1 MKVGR
6 IVKWIIVLVVAFV
19 FGVGGALYGQ
29 VKAVMPKMSADSAA
43 KVQAGADTYV
53 MSLWEGVDY
62 SKFNDLDMDAQSEIR
77 SNAVRLEVKLAAYF
91 WVLRMA
97 SDSVADV
104 SVKNLMDSVAEVCG
118 RGEYP
123 TGYDKLLAAAEK
135 YFYSLQSPYY
145 CEEMLLPF
153 LDHKIAKSDIPE
165 IEKIREKYLAMI
177 IRRNAVGSKAE
188 DFTFNLLH
196 LPEQPIFT
204 NGETLRPVSLYEI
217 VDIYHTTTNGFNH
230 EKNLIS
236 MPLMTVFYSA
246 DCRDCLDGIDRLS
259 HSPVVRE
266 RISSGKMN
274 VLVVCVEGNSRS
286 SVSKMPKDWIVA
298 EDISEEYHKNIVE
311 RSLYSMR
318 QTPSVYMLDERGVVL
333 LRDASVSSAIQ
344 FLLEQ

>member
-1 MKVGR
+1 MNRGVWKYLVLMVG
-6 IVKWIIVLVVAFV
+6 ILSLSCAEVS
-19 FGVGGALYGQ
+19 GQ
-29 VKAVMPKMSADSAA
+29 DL
-43 KVQAGADTYV
+43 GILHYWD
-53 MSLWEGVDY
+53 
-62 SKFNDLDMDAQSEIR
+62 KFNLSDSTLYKPAGGLSEDD
-77 SNAVRLEVKLAAYF
+77 SFSAMETEAAHF
-91 WVLRMA
+91 FSLLKNCP
-97 SDSVADV
+97 DSVARV
-104 SVKNLMDSVAEVCG
+104 SVDNLMNKAV
-118 RGEYP
+118 
-123 TGYDKLLAAAEK
+123 LASGGGFDAYGQIMGIAEK
-135 YFYSLQSPYY
+135 YFYDVQSPYY

-153 LDHKIAKSDIPE
+153 LYHKIARSDIPE
-165 IEKIREKYLAMI
+165 IEKSREKYLAMI

-204 NGETLRPVSLYEI
+204 NGETLRPVALYEI
-217 VDIYHTTTNGFNH
+217 VDIYHTTTNGLNH

>member
-1 MKVGR
+1 MRIRRLFLLFAIASAILLCGR
-6 IVKWIIVLVVAFV
+6 P
-19 FGVGGALYGQ
+19 LYGQ
-29 VKAVMPKMSADSAA
+29 VSTVMPKMSADSAA
-43 KVQAGADTYV
+43 AVQAGADIYV
-53 MSLWEGVDY
+53 MSCWEGIDY
-62 SKFNDLDMDAQSEIR
+62 SRFSHLDMDAEAEIK
-77 SNAVRLEVKLAAYF
+77 SNAERLENKLAAYF

-97 SDSVADV
+97 SDSLAQMSV
-104 SVKNLMDSVAEVCG
+104 SKLMDSVAASCG

-123 TGYDKLLAAAEK
+123 TGYDKVMEAAEK
-135 YFYSLQSPYY
+135 YFYNIQSPYY
-145 CEEMLLPF
+145 CEEMLLRF
-153 LDHKIAKSDIPE
+153 LDHKIARSDIPE
-165 IEKIREKYLAMI
+165 IEKSREKYLVMI

-204 NGETLRPVSLYEI
+204 NGETLRPVALYEI
-217 VDIYHTTTNGFNH
+217 VDIYHTTTNGLNH

>member
-1 MKVGR
+1 MGR

>member
-1 MKVGR
+1 M
-6 IVKWIIVLVVAFV
+6 AFV